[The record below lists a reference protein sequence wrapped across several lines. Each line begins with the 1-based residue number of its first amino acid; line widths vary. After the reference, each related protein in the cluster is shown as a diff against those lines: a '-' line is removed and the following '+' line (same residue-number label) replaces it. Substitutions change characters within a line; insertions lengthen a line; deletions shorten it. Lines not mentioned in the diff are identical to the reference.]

1 VAAALTAV
9 AIVRVPAA
17 AHADTQPLTS
27 VLARAGAYVDALEQ
41 SFSQVIGAEDY
52 QQTVLAPGGR
62 TESRNQQSE
71 VFFVRL
77 DEASAWMMVRNV
89 LKVDGRP
96 VRGSHDRI
104 MDALSGSSP
113 QHRARLRAL
122 ADEGARYNIGNVRRN
137 FSDPMLALTFLDR
150 SRQPRFAFAAA
161 GPAAV
166 DGSPVQRVRFDERDR
181 PTIIRDGRTGTS
193 VPAHGQVD
201 VAADGRVLRTE
212 LQLDVDSRTSATL
225 RVTFAPDARLG
236 VLVPTL
242 MEEHYRTVSSR
253 DSVVITC
260 TAVYSDFRRFETAV
274 RVVP

>member
-1 VAAALTAV
+1 VAAAVTAA

-17 AHADTQPLTS
+17 AHADAQPLTS
-27 VLARAGAYVDALEQ
+27 VLARAGAYVDGLEQ

-137 FSDPMLALTFLDR
+137 FSDPMLALTFLDQA
-150 SRQPRFAFAAA
+150 RQPRFAFADA
-161 GPAAV
+161 GPTAV
-166 DGSPVQRVRFDERDR
+166 DLTGAAR
-181 PTIIRDGRTGTS
+181 P
-193 VPAHGQVD
+193 
-201 VAADGRVLRTE
+201 LR
-212 LQLDVDSRTSATL
+212 
-225 RVTFAPDARLG
+225 
-236 VLVPTL
+236 
-242 MEEHYRTVSSR
+242 
-253 DSVVITC
+253 
-260 TAVYSDFRRFETAV
+260 
-274 RVVP
+274 